1 MGPPPKV
8 SRVNSLPGSIVL
20 FDLLALHCLHCL
32 HCWYSMNRNL
42 SNSYNAAAQP
52 LLSLLASVVKF
63 DWQT

>member
-8 SRVNSLPGSIVL
+8 SKVNSLPGSIVE
-20 FDLLALHCLHCL
+20 FDLLALHCL

-42 SNSYNAAAQP
+42 SNSYNAAAQS